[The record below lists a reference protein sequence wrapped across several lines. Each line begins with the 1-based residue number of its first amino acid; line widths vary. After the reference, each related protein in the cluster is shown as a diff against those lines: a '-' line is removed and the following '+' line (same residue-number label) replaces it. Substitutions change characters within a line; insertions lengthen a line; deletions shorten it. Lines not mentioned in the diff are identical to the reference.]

1 MTYMKTPHW
10 VRNAYK
16 STDVHWG
23 KTQTQI
29 MQMLAELG
37 IEQIRFTSLP
47 DRFALE
53 FVAKESEHS
62 IPRGVRI
69 VVPLKTNPSDYPK
82 KRNNE
87 LNTIHRILLNHLKAK
102 FVAIGTGVTEF
113 EQEFMAHLMIKDKQG
128 NSTTLGETLLPQYRK
143 AMEGDDQDIKLLGDG
158 K

>member
-1 MTYMKTPHW
+1 MKIPHW
-10 VRNAYK
+10 VKDAYK
-16 STDVHWG
+16 ATDVHWG

-53 FVAKESEHS
+53 FVAKETEQS

-69 VVPLKTNPSDYPK
+69 VVPLKTRPDDEAK
-82 KRNNE
+82 KRNRE
-87 LNTIHRILLNHLKAK
+87 LNTIHRILYNHLKAK

-113 EQEFMAHLMIKDKQG
+113 EQEFMAHLMIKDKTG
-128 NSTTLGETLLPQYRK
+128 RDTTMGETLLPQYRK
-143 AMEGDDQDIKLLGDG
+143 QMEDPNQDIKLLGTG
-158 K
+158 E

>member
-1 MTYMKTPHW
+1 MKIPPW
-10 VRNAYK
+10 VKGAYK

-29 MQMLAELG
+29 MQMLGELG

-53 FVAKESEHS
+53 FVAKETEVS

-69 VVPLKTNPSDYPK
+69 VVPLKTRPDDEPK

-113 EQEFMAHLMIKDKQG
+113 EQEFMAHLIIKDKTG
-128 NSTTLGETLLPQYRK
+128 NSTTLGDTMLPQYRK
-143 AMEGDDQDIKLLGDG
+143 AMEGGDQEFKLLGG
-158 K
+158 GN

>member
-1 MTYMKTPHW
+1 MKTPNW
-10 VRNAYK
+10 IKNAYR

-23 KTQTQI
+23 KTQTKI
-29 MQMLAELG
+29 MQMLAEVG

-53 FVAKESEHS
+53 FVSKDGDKA

-69 VVPLKTNPSDYPK
+69 VVPLQTRPDDEPR

-87 LNTIHRILLNHLKAK
+87 LNIIHRILLNHLKAK
-102 FVAIGTGVTEF
+102 FIAVGTGVAEF
-113 EQEFMAHLMIKDKQG
+113 EQEFMAHLMITDNQG
-128 NSTTLGETLLPQYRK
+128 RSTTLGETMLPQYKK
-143 AMEGDDQDIKLLGDG
+143 AMEGGDQNINLLGDG

>member
-1 MTYMKTPHW
+1 MKTPAW
-10 VRNAYK
+10 VKDAYR

-29 MQMLAELG
+29 MQMLQQLG
-37 IEQIRFTSLP
+37 IEQVRFTSLP

-53 FVAKESEHS
+53 FVAKMSEVAV
-62 IPRGVRI
+62 PRGVRI
-69 VVPLKTNPSDYPK
+69 VVPLKTKPNDDPRR
-82 KRNNE
+82 RNNE

-113 EQEFMAHLMIKDKQG
+113 EQEFMSHLIIKDAAG
-128 NSTTLGETLLPQYRK
+128 RDTTLGETLLPQYRK
-143 AMEGDDQDIKLLGDG
+143 AMEGGDQEFKLLGDG

>member
-1 MTYMKTPHW
+1 MGASAKEGMKTPHW
-10 VRNAYK
+10 VKSAYK

-29 MQMLAELG
+29 MQMLQELG

-53 FVAKESEHS
+53 FVAKTNDVA

-69 VVPLKTNPSDYPK
+69 VVPLRTRPEDEAR

-87 LNTIHRILLNHLKAK
+87 LNTIHRILLNHLK
-102 FVAIGTGVTEF
+102 
-113 EQEFMAHLMIKDKQG
+113 
-128 NSTTLGETLLPQYRK
+128 
-143 AMEGDDQDIKLLGDG
+143 
-158 K
+158 